1 MNNNNNFNMLKL
13 KNLLLDKWFCV
24 AQANEELSEKG
35 VWSKDWNHKIQELDL
50 EITTLIKEMEKI
62 NEKRSIWKWF

>member
-1 MNNNNNFNMLKL
+1 MNYNNNFNMLKL

-35 VWSKDWNHKIQELDL
+35 AWSKDWNYKIQELDL